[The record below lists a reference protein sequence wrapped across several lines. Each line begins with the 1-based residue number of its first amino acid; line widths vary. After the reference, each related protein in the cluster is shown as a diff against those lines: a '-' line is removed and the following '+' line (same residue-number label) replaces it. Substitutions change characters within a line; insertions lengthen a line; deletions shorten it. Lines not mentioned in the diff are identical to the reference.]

1 MMMKNNH
8 TLMVGLAL
16 VCIIYSS
23 SYISTHAQR
32 HHRHQQ
38 QLSSQQQ
45 CHPDFD
51 DNKSQYI
58 IGYGSLIDEVSKRNT
73 DDTAGTNY
81 PIILSGYQRS
91 WSVYGNLPGLNTI
104 FLTVTYNV
112 SSSFNGVIYKTINI
126 ISYDIREYIYCRL
139 KVNETNLILL
149 NDTSNIL
156 DINRQ
161 IWIYISKR
169 SHDSNES
176 KIGTTTSAT
185 TTSPPT
191 PTTTTTTTST
201 TIPSRRFPIVQS
213 YVDIFIRGCLN
224 ISKTYKYFD
233 DSYAKM
239 CISSTSYWPIRRGE
253 WINDRIFPRRP
264 LIYEPMAREV
274 DQLLYT
280 MIPYSFKIISF
291 ERSDNNNN
299 YNNNNNNNNNEEGE

>member
-45 CHPDFD
+45 CHPDFE

-104 FLTVTYNV
+104 FLTVTYNA

-264 LIYEPMAREV
+264 LIFEPMAREV

-280 MIPYSFKIISF
+280 MISNSFKIISF
-291 ERSDNNNN
+291 ERSDYIFN
-299 YNNNNNNNNNEEGE
+299 YRTSYCNIS

>member
-23 SYISTHAQR
+23 SYISTYAQQ
-32 HHRHQQ
+32 HHHHEQQ
-38 QLSSQQQ
+38 QLSSQQQHIQ

-58 IGYGSLIDEVSKRNT
+58 IGYGSLIYEVSKMNT
-73 DDTAGTNY
+73 DDTASTNY

-104 FLTVTYNV
+104 FLTVTYNA

-176 KIGTTTSAT
+176 KSG
-185 TTSPPT
+185 
-191 PTTTTTTTST
+191 TTTTTTTTTPSPTTTTTIST

-239 CISSTSYWPIRRGE
+239 CISSTSY
-253 WINDRIFPRRP
+253 
-264 LIYEPMAREV
+264 
-274 DQLLYT
+274 
-280 MIPYSFKIISF
+280 
-291 ERSDNNNN
+291 
-299 YNNNNNNNNNEEGE
+299 